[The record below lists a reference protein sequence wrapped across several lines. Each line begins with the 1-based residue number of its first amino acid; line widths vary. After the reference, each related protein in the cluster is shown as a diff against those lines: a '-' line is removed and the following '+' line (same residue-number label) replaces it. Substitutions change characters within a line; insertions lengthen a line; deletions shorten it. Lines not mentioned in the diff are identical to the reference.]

1 MKYEALNIE
10 VVLLENEDVLTL
22 SAQSE
27 GVGESKSWS
36 DLGWEKF

>member
-27 GVGESKSWS
+27 GTGESKSWN